1 MRLVLQPIKLD
12 DRFFPDISFMLPAL
26 PEVFRFDDNFAI
38 NKPISK
44 LPLQLFDC
52 SREQYLSDSILS
64 WLDQSLVLVL
74 PENTKLLAVG
84 GFDAYFGKYNFCF
97 GQAIIGGRVAAIYLE
112 RLLPNIS
119 RDDHKFQALFAERII
134 KEAIHELS
142 HTFGLRH
149 CSIDSC
155 IMFKSKTISDTD
167 RKSREFCRR
176 CLNPLSS
183 SFLPSLKRS

>member
-1 MRLVLQPIKLD
+1 MRFVLQPIMLD
-12 DRFFPDISFMLPAL
+12 DRFFADISFVLPMLPS
-26 PEVFRFDDNFAI
+26 VFRFDDNVVI

-44 LPLQLFDC
+44 LPLHLFDS
-52 SREQYLSDSILS
+52 SRKQYLSDNILS
-64 WLDQSLVLVL
+64 WLDQSLKL
-74 PENTKLLAVG
+74 PENTKLLAVC

-119 RDDHKFQALFAERII
+119 SDNHKFQALVADRII
-134 KEAIHELS
+134 KEAIHEIG
-142 HTFGLRH
+142 HTYGLRH
-149 CSIDSC
+149 CSLDSC

-167 RKSREFCRR
+167 RKSRVFCKK
-176 CLNPLSS
+176 CLNSFSS